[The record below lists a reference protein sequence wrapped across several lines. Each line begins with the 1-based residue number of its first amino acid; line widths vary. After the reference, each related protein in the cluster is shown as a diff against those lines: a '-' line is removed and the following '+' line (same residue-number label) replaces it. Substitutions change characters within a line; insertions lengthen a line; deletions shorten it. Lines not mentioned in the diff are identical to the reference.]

1 MNFPEY
7 GIKERLFRMLI
18 EIHILSEYQ
27 VKEVSTVIVKVVL
40 QENGEL

>member
-7 GIKERLFRMLI
+7 GIKGRLFRMLI